1 MSFDVTTLALAKSYA
16 DQHGG
21 GGEQVQPDWNQN
33 DPTAKDY
40 VKNRPFY
47 TGDPVETVLVE
58 ESTVS
63 FSGTKEGFYGA
74 KFPSTFEAT
83 VGETYKV
90 YWDGTAYECTC
101 VDFSGNNIIGNLSIA
116 GFGSDT
122 GEPFVMQVVNGEG
135 IAIIT
140 ADTSASHTFSISGR
154 VTEVVKIDEKYLPS
168 NLATK
173 SEVKVAQTTATSAQ
187 QAVDEIQST
196 GLIFIGSRGNRV
208 FIGTDSDGQA
218 RIGHE
223 HSPRVYPGGV
233 DTLLVPAGLA
243 FRYYD
248 SSNTLI
254 NQVILSVSGIK
265 DKPFLYLDKG
275 TIRVKSEPKE
285 DNEVA
290 TKSYVDATA
299 LPPVTTDDN
308 GKILKVVNGAW
319 AVANA

>member
-1 MSFDVTTLALAKSYA
+1 MLI
-16 DQHGG
+16 
-21 GGEQVQPDWNQN
+21 EI
-33 DPTAKDY
+33 
-40 VKNRPFY
+40 
-47 TGDPVETVLVE
+47 
-58 ESTVS
+58 
-63 FSGTKEGFYGA
+63 
-74 KFPSTFEAT
+74 EAT

-101 VDFSGNNIIGNLSIA
+101 VDFNGNNMIGNLSIA

-122 GEPFVMQVVNGEG
+122 GEPFVMQVVNGKG
-135 IAIIT
+135 ITIVT
-140 ADTSASHTFSISGR
+140 KDTSASHTFSISGF

-173 SEVKVAQTTATSAQ
+173 SEVEVAQTTAASAQ
-187 QAVDEIQST
+187 QDVNEILSN
-196 GLIFIGSRGNRV
+196 GLSFIGSIGNRV
-208 FIGTDSDGQA
+208 FIGTDDNGQA
-218 RIGHE
+218 RIGNE

-265 DKPFLYLDKG
+265 DKPFLYLNNG

-290 TKSYVDATA
+290 TKSYVDSATLPNPNA
-299 LPPVTTDDN
+299 LTIKIGSTTVTYDGSEAKTVEIAD
-308 GKILKVVNGAW
+308 GTEVNY
-319 AVANA
+319 